1 MLNSMAL
8 NLIFAALF
16 VAGAVTS
23 SAGTLIDV
31 AFTTAP
37 VTSKTGFAAT
47 GVSTNDFW
55 NTFVFNSEG
64 LTNLEFVDGTPSGA
78 AMTLVGAGGEY
89 VNGASDPMY
98 ASYLFSTRQFDMT
111 VMVTNLSAGA
121 YVVYVYG
128 HGNSNNQN
136 GIYELTV
143 GSLNYAIEATTTNSG
158 WLSSVWQEG
167 VQYVVFTN
175 VDVSA
180 GQTITIT
187 AESDDG
193 HIALLSG
200 LQMVS
205 DSLFS
210 SSSPIVVSQSVS
222 QTIPQGATATFS
234 VAAAGATP
242 LAYQWLF
249 NDAVISSAT
258 NSSFTVSNAQAVN
271 VGNYS
276 VIITNV
282 YGSATS
288 TIAVLNVKAFIS
300 LIDVAFTTGSAT
312 SKTGFAATGMTT
324 NDFWNTYGATA
335 EDLPNLKFVNGTASG
350 AGLAVGY
357 SGQWFAVYN
366 NGASDPMYATFFD
379 ELYGSVTLTDLFQ
392 TISLGSATNQMQ
404 FFKAV
409 QP

>member
-1 MLNSMAL
+1 
-8 NLIFAALF
+8 
-16 VAGAVTS
+16 
-23 SAGTLIDV
+23 
-31 AFTTAP
+31 
-37 VTSKTGFAAT
+37 
-47 GVSTNDFW
+47 
-55 NTFVFNSEG
+55 
-64 LTNLEFVDGTPSGA
+64 
-78 AMTLVGAGGEY
+78 
-89 VNGASDPMY
+89 
-98 ASYLFSTRQFDMT
+98 
-111 VMVTNLSAGA
+111 
-121 YVVYVYG
+121 
-128 HGNSNNQN
+128 
-136 GIYELTV
+136 
-143 GSLNYAIEATTTNSG
+143 
-158 WLSSVWQEG
+158 
-167 VQYVVFTN
+167 
-175 VDVSA
+175 
-180 GQTITIT
+180 
-187 AESDDG
+187 
-193 HIALLSG
+193 
-200 LQMVS
+200 MVS